1 MAPPRKRAASE
12 AVDVRAGERE
22 KKPREEPREESAA
35 TRTRDDDDDDDD
47 DDDATA
53 VRSELAVAWLKEH
66 EPATMRWAFDLT
78 RRNMR
83 STYENCPWGWSNA
96 EKRRELNHPDALYVL
111 RVDDDASPGGGGSGG
126 TDAGEERASPYL
138 GFAHYRHEIEKEGGA
153 DGTGGEAV
161 TYVYELQ
168 CEPRRRGAGVGGSV
182 MDAVEAAATA
192 RGSERCVLTVLKSN
206 AGARRFYER
215 RGYVVDGESPKE
227 EACHYVI
234 LSKALGGRG

>member
-12 AVDVRAGERE
+12 AGDVRAGERE

-83 STYENCPWGWSNA
+83 SMYENCPWGWSNA

-111 RVDDDASPGGGGSGG
+111 RVDDDASPGG
-126 TDAGEERASPYL
+126 A
-138 GFAHYRHEIEKEGGA
+138 
-153 DGTGGEAV
+153 
-161 TYVYELQ
+161 
-168 CEPRRRGAGVGGSV
+168 
-182 MDAVEAAATA
+182 A
-192 RGSERCVLTVLKSN
+192 RGGQTRAKN
-206 AGARRFYER
+206 AHRPTSGSRTIDTRQKKRGKRTAPAARR
-215 RGYVVDGESPKE
+215 
-227 EACHYVI
+227 
-234 LSKALGGRG
+234 

>member
-12 AVDVRAGERE
+12 AGDVRAGERE

-83 STYENCPWGWSNA
+83 SMYENCPWGWSNA
-96 EKRRELNHPDALYVL
+96 EKRRELNHPDARYVL
-111 RVDDDASPGGGGSGG
+111 HVDEDASPPRGSG
-126 TDAGEERASPYL
+126 TDARAPYL
-138 GFAHYRHEIEKEGGA
+138 GFAHYRHETEEARIGGR
-153 DGTGGEAV
+153 GEAV